1 MPAVTTPNEREK
13 QILRE
18 NYLEPGNYGVI
29 YRDADCIRLLCYAT
43 RDMITI
49 YKGDRKW

>member
-1 MPAVTTPNEREK
+1 MGRPIMKQERDE
-13 QILRE
+13 QIIRE
-18 NYLEPGNYGVI
+18 NGMDPKNYGVL
-29 YRDADCIRLLCYAT
+29 YRDADCIRLLCYIT